1 MEEKRLDKKQSENL
15 TTLVKLLFDAQFVFV
30 HHVNDM
36 TNADFCPCHPAA
48 FNQDRLE
55 VFDLASDDR
64 FNRSAFLR
72 ENPHVTY
79 YFGQSLYTDSGERL
93 GTLCIYKCELPPLSA
108 DQKTAFHNI
117 ALLVSELIDASFSKK
132 LYFNELSKRNRKL
145 IQLFEQSRDALMTL
159 EPPNWCFS
167 SGNPAALSMFNVI
180 SEEEFTKLGPW
191 AVSPEFQPDGSRS
204 EDKARLVVMKAL
216 SQGSHTFEWV
226 HKSVDGKEFPCCIF
240 LNRITEGNRQY
251 LQATVR
257 DISEEKQLEDGLK
270 NQLAI
275 NQGILNS
282 TNEGI
287 LLVDHTSRKIQSY
300 NSRFLEIWKIP
311 QTLVDTN
318 DDNEFVAHVME
329 QLTSPEMFVETVEK
343 LYDTPDQ
350 ESLDTLVFLDDR
362 IVDRYST
369 PYICDGDIKGR
380 IWFFRDV
387 TDIRAMERMLNQT
400 SRLAAIG
407 QLAAGIGHE
416 INNPL
421 TIVNGY
427 LSKILSRGDE
437 LPADILEDLKTLN
450 CASTRIENIVT
461 GLRSFANIEK
471 NTTLDTF
478 NLSALL
484 FEIDNMLKG
493 IYNTDGVHLVFNYE
507 QLSENVSIV
516 GDRGKFEQVLINL
529 ISNAKDS
536 TEGMSFREVRVEAR
550 HDLGKVLVSVID
562 NGIGIEESI
571 RDKIFDPFFTT
582 KDVGKGTGIGLSL
595 VYRYITDEFHGEID
609 VKQSGLDNGS
619 QFDVMIPISPESHP
633 HCEGPDKAEPKEV
646 DSLSSGK
653 LKVILAEDEE
663 FIREILTELLQMA
676 EVDVY
681 PCENGALALEEYIK
695 NATSY
700 DLVISDMNMPVMDG
714 LTLLK
719 EIRARTDLQ
728 QPKFF
733 FTTGGIDID
742 FEHSDNELTNT
753 IDGYF
758 YKPFNITDIY
768 DRLESTF
775 PDTFVRKTT

>member
-1 MEEKRLDKKQSENL
+1 MEEKKLDEKQSENL
-15 TTLVKLLFDAQFVFV
+15 ITLVKLLFNAPFAFV
-30 HHVNDM
+30 HHVKDII
-36 TNADFCPCHPAA
+36 NADFCPCQLTA
-48 FNQDRLE
+48 FKQEPLE
-55 VFDLASDDR
+55 VYDLASDDR
-64 FNRSAFLR
+64 FNKSAFLK

-79 YFGQSLYTDSGERL
+79 YFGQSLSSASGERL
-93 GTLCIYKCELPPLSA
+93 GTLCIYKCELSPLSA
-108 DQKTAFHNI
+108 DQRTAFHNI
-117 ALLVSELIDASFSKK
+117 ALLASELIDASFSKK
-132 LYFNELSKRNRKL
+132 LYFDELSDRNRKL
-145 IQLFEQSRDALMTL
+145 VQLFEQSRDALMTL

-180 SEEEFTKLGPW
+180 SEQEFTKLGPW

-204 EDKARLVVMKAL
+204 EDKAKLVVKTAL

-226 HKSVDGKEFPCCIF
+226 HKSVDGKEFPCNIF

-257 DISEEKQLEDGLK
+257 DISEEKHLEDGLK
-270 NQLAI
+270 KQLAI

-300 NSRFLEIWKIP
+300 NSRFLDIWKIP

-318 DDNEFVAHVME
+318 DDNELVAYVME
-329 QLTSPEMFVETVEK
+329 QLTSPHAFLETVEK
-343 LYDTPDQ
+343 LYDTPDE
-350 ESLDTLVFLDDR
+350 ESLDTLVLLDDR
-362 IVDRYST
+362 VVDRYST

-437 LPADILEDLKTLN
+437 LPSDILADLKTLN
-450 CASTRIENIVT
+450 CATTRIENIVT

-484 FEIDNMLKG
+484 FEIYNMLKG
-493 IYNTDGVHLVFNYE
+493 IYQTDGVHLVFNYE
-507 QLSENVSIV
+507 QLSENASIV

-536 TEGMSFREVRVEAR
+536 TEGMLFREVRVQAR
-550 HDLGKVLVSVID
+550 HHLGKVLVSVID

-595 VYRYITDEFHGEID
+595 VYRYITDEFNGKID
-609 VKQSGLDNGS
+609 VKQSGHDNGS
-619 QFDVMIPISPESHP
+619 QFDVIVPMSTQSHHQCEESGQAVPE
-633 HCEGPDKAEPKEV
+633 EV
-646 DSLSSGK
+646 SSSSSGR

-681 PCENGALALEEYIK
+681 PCENGALALDKYIK
-695 NATSY
+695 NATNY

-742 FEHSDNELTNT
+742 FEHADNALTNT

-758 YKPFNITDIY
+758 YKPFNIKEIY
-768 DRLESTF
+768 ERLESAF
-775 PDTFVRKTT
+775 PGTFVRDTT